1 MAPRD
6 PPCGPALGE
15 GRGPPGS
22 TGPHGRRPP
31 PSPLGTGMRAQ
42 AQPWHRHA
50 HRHACAHPARGHG
63 RPRAAC
69 THGRAGTGTRTVG
82 WALSKHTHAHTHP
95 PPHGCSALRTLATR
109 MHTHT
114 HPAPA
119 VRTRACTHTRR
130 HSWQRT
136 RAAPRTRTQPAPR
149 AHGCAHPLA
158 RGARTRTPPPRSVA
172 HTITHMHTQRAS
184 ARVPTHSS
192 EPGEAPLRPRVPPPT
207 VPCSAPHR
215 GPVWGRGSHSHPAGE
230 AAALVPGGVAVPGGP
245 PRAMPSTSAH
255 FPFAG
260 CSRLAARRAPPGT
273 AAPRAPRDT
282 HLRPGGVQRAPPA
295 PTPRASGAAPSTT
308 HRLQQIPFPCTE
320 DKARSTPRG
329 QIRHQQPSCSPSA
342 SRSLSRHPQPRRG
355 AQLNPGEGGHLH
367 PQEGPAGLAPGPGS
381 CSTSGEG
388 GLAAGPDACEEGVAT
403 PGPSVAPQP
412 RVPPSWDTDPG
423 VSLPAPP
430 PGGRAGAS
438 CLGTHQIL

>member
-308 HRLQQIPFPCTE
+308 AQITADPISPHRRQSTQHPTGPDPAPAALLQPQRQQIPVPTPTAPAGRPAE
-320 DKARSTPRG
+320 PRG
-329 QIRHQQPSCSPSA
+329 GGASA
-342 SRSLSRHPQPRRG
+342 
-355 AQLNPGEGGHLH
+355 
-367 PQEGPAGLAPGPGS
+367 
-381 CSTSGEG
+381 
-388 GLAAGPDACEEGVAT
+388 
-403 PGPSVAPQP
+403 
-412 RVPPSWDTDPG
+412 
-423 VSLPAPP
+423 P
-430 PGGRAGAS
+430 PGGPSRIGPGTRQLQHIWRGRAGGGARRM
-438 CLGTHQIL
+438 

>member
-230 AAALVPGGVAVPGGP
+230 AAALVPGGWPCLGVPPGPCPAPLLTFPLPGVLDSRHEGPHLGRRLPGHPGTPTSGQGGCNGP
-245 PRAMPSTSAH
+245 PLHP
-255 FPFAG
+255 
-260 CSRLAARRAPPGT
+260 
-273 AAPRAPRDT
+273 
-282 HLRPGGVQRAPPA
+282 RPGRVGQPPA
-295 PTPRASGAAPSTT
+295 PRTDYSRSHFPAPKTKHAAP
-308 HRLQQIPFPCTE
+308 HG
-320 DKARSTPRG
+320 ARSGT
-329 QIRHQQPSCSPSA
+329 SSP
-342 SRSLSRHPQPRRG
+342 
-355 AQLNPGEGGHLH
+355 
-367 PQEGPAGLAPGPGS
+367 PAAPEPADP
-381 CSTSGEG
+381 C
-388 GLAAGPDACEEGVAT
+388 PDT
-403 PGPSVAPQP
+403 HS
-412 RVPPSWDTDPG
+412 
-423 VSLPAPP
+423 
-430 PGGRAGAS
+430 PGGAPS
-438 CLGTHQIL
+438 

>member
-230 AAALVPGGVAVPGGP
+230 AAALVPGGWPCLGVPPGPCPAPLLTFPLPGVLDSRHEGPHLGRQLPGHPGTPTSGQGGCNGP
-245 PRAMPSTSAH
+245 PLHP
-255 FPFAG
+255 
-260 CSRLAARRAPPGT
+260 
-273 AAPRAPRDT
+273 
-282 HLRPGGVQRAPPA
+282 RPGRVGQPPA
-295 PTPRASGAAPSTT
+295 PRTDYSRSHFPAPKTKHAAP
-308 HRLQQIPFPCTE
+308 HG
-320 DKARSTPRG
+320 ARSGT
-329 QIRHQQPSCSPSA
+329 SSP
-342 SRSLSRHPQPRRG
+342 
-355 AQLNPGEGGHLH
+355 
-367 PQEGPAGLAPGPGS
+367 PAA
-381 CSTSGEG
+381 
-388 GLAAGPDACEEGVAT
+388 
-403 PGPSVAPQP
+403 
-412 RVPPSWDTDPG
+412 
-423 VSLPAPP
+423 PAPADP
-430 PGGRAGAS
+430 CPDTHSPGGAPS
-438 CLGTHQIL
+438 